1 MVEDA
6 SMVDLQVKQQTKNSQ
21 KILTFVEQRFHS
33 QESGDEVVVA
43 GGTIV
48 TLVNKAN
55 KCIRKVEK
63 YLFKSVTIT
72 IVLIMINDDP

>member
-1 MVEDA
+1 M
-6 SMVDLQVKQQTKNSQ
+6 
-21 KILTFVEQRFHS
+21 
-33 QESGDEVVVA
+33 QESGDQVVVA

-63 YLFKSVTIT
+63 VFFKSVTIT
-72 IVLIMINDDP
+72 IILIMINDDP